1 MSWKTSLKLNVSALA
16 VSICTVWFEE
26 NHGIENN
33 QKISMPVY
41 SNNLSPSIVV
51 SSDA

>member
-1 MSWKTSLKLNVSALA
+1 MENFPQTKCVCLA

-26 NHGIENN
+26 NHGIKNN

-41 SNNLSPSIVV
+41 SKSLVSPSIVV